1 MVTAL
6 VAGLAAAWLFDLST
20 EEGLLLGAI
29 LSATDGAAVFALMR
43 GSHLPSRLARTLEAE
58 AGFND
63 PVAVLLVVAL
73 VELIQTPGYGALDGG
88 IYFVRELG
96 IGAVIGAGVGVGA
109 VTLLRRL
116 EGAPSGL
123 LLVSSAATAAVAYGA
138 AASISGSGFLAV
150 YLAGLVVG
158 DAVVPSGDAIRAF
171 HSGLASVAEIGMF
184 LAFGLLV
191 FPSQLGDVLVEGT
204 LLGLIVA
211 CVARPLAT
219 LLATAFEPFTAAE
232 KALIGWAGLRG
243 AVPVILATFP
253 VIDGVPRSLEFF
265 NIVFF
270 AVLVSTVLQGST
282 VELLAVRL
290 GLTDR
295 SPETCGR
302 GPEIA
307 SRRVRLPDAIAPL
320 REREFRLL
328 FSGQTDLAHRRQPRP
343 DRARVRDSRRGRLGD
358 RRRRRLRLERRRPG
372 GLHPRRRRL
381 GRPPLPPPGHAG
393 RGRAAGRLLRHPRV
407 RRHFGGR
414 PARPLHRDGRGPRS
428 RRGVL
433 QPGLD
438 RPRAPDRERPA
449 PAAGQRA
456 ARDRP
461 LRAAPCSA
469 PPSAAR

>member
-1 MVTAL
+1 MHHDAVLILIAGLLLAAGVAASLGAARVRLPALVVFLGIGMAIGTDGLGWIDFNDYGLARSIGTVALVLILYEGGIDTGFEKIRPVLRSAVVLAVLGTMVTAL
-6 VAGLAAAWLFDLST
+6 VAGLAAAWIFDLSA

-73 VELIQTPGYGALDGG
+73 VELIQTPGYSALDGG
-88 IYFVRELG
+88 IYFVRELA
-96 IGAVIGAGVGVGA
+96 IGAIIGVGVGAGA

-116 EGAPSGL
+116 GGAPSGL

-158 DAVVPSGDAIRAF
+158 DAVVPSGEAIRAF

-219 LLATAFEPFTAAE
+219 LLATAFEPYTAAE
-232 KALIGWAGLRG
+232 RALIGWAGLRG

-295 SPETCGR
+295 S
-302 GPEIA
+302 A
-307 SRRVRLPDAIAPL
+307 N
-320 REREFRLL
+320 
-328 FSGQTDLAHRRQPRP
+328 
-343 DRARVRDSRRGRLGD
+343 
-358 RRRRRLRLERRRPG
+358 
-372 GLHPRRRRL
+372 
-381 GRPPLPPPGHAG
+381 
-393 RGRAAGRLLRHPRV
+393 
-407 RRHFGGR
+407 
-414 PARPLHRDGRGPRS
+414 
-428 RRGVL
+428 
-433 QPGLD
+433 
-438 RPRAPDRERPA
+438 
-449 PAAGQRA
+449 
-456 ARDRP
+456 
-461 LRAAPCSA
+461 
-469 PPSAAR
+469 PSAAALG